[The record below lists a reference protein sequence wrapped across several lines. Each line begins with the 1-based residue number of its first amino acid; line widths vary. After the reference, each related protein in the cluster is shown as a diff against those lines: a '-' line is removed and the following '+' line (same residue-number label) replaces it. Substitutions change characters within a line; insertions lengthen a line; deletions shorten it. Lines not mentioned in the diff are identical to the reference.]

1 MHHST
6 AVLDVVLLGVIDQ
19 GVLVTGGLYSIVT
32 FLKLQSHSIRLRI
45 TMRNW
50 YEISVKMNR
59 YDVLSAR

>member
-1 MHHST
+1 MHHIT

-32 FLKLQSHSIRLRI
+32 FLKLESHSIRLRI

-50 YEISVKMNR
+50 YEISV
-59 YDVLSAR
+59 SI